1 MKKLTESDL
10 VIPVLAFLKA
20 NGGSATIAE
29 IKNHI
34 LATYPLSEAD
44 LKMSDT
50 RKGEHVFE
58 QQIRNL
64 RSHST
69 LAKLGFAEEITGGFR
84 LLPGVAD
91 MLDDNP
97 EWAFEMIATQSPKNV
112 RKIVDTIDKT
122 RRVVSLDEDATEG
135 VAMTAREAVRRS
147 RSSKLREAA
156 VSHFTKDGVISCYC
170 CGMTFA
176 SVYGSDYGETCIEI
190 HHKKPL
196 FTYEDNDV
204 SKTIAEALKNVIP
217 VCPNCHRV
225 IHRHKLFSDAKIAA
239 LKRAIAASSKA

>member
-1 MKKLTESDL
+1 MKKLTESNL

-97 EWAFEMIATQSPKNV
+97 EWAFEMIATHSPKSV
-112 RKIVDTIDKT
+112 RKIVDTIDT
-122 RRVVSLDEDATEG
+122 RAVVVGRDNNLLDAVADFLDLRIRKSEHGCHCGGLLLASLLHGVSTLADE
-135 VAMTAREAVRRS
+135 
-147 RSSKLREAA
+147 L
-156 VSHFTKDGVISCYC
+156 
-170 CGMTFA
+170 
-176 SVYGSDYGETCIEI
+176 
-190 HHKKPL
+190 
-196 FTYEDNDV
+196 
-204 SKTIAEALKNVIP
+204 
-217 VCPNCHRV
+217 
-225 IHRHKLFSDAKIAA
+225 
-239 LKRAIAASSKA
+239 